1 MTSTHS
7 LKNIHIELNV
17 FLANKDMIM
26 KEDCLYS
33 YQSVFYYSSNLEH
46 FSDYFSFVSN
56 TKSYIGIFHGGD

>member
-7 LKNIHIELNV
+7 LKNIHIELNA
-17 FLANKDMIM
+17 FLTNKDMIM